1 MKYNA
6 RQTQKRIF
14 RAFRRAYLTGRKARY
29 LQFLYTEY
37 REMKARRDAKAKKFC
52 KFYEQAER
60 IYRRYKKEFMVA
72 TESEK
77 HDFETERNRLQAIG
91 RREEVIGGITGITRA
106 RA

>member
-1 MKYNA
+1 MNKD
-6 RQTQKRIF
+6 RQTQKRVF

-37 REMKARRDAKAKKFC
+37 RELKGQRNAKARRFC

-60 IYRRYKKEFMVA
+60 AYRGYHKEFMVA

-77 HDFETERNRLQAIG
+77 RDFETMADRLRAIG
-91 RREEVIGGITGITRA
+91 SRDFTTGITRA
-106 RA
+106 

>member
-6 RQTQKRIF
+6 RNTQKRIF

-29 LQFLYTEY
+29 LQFLYSEY

-52 KFYEQAER
+52 KFYEQAEK
-60 IYRRYKKEFMVA
+60 IYRGYHKEFMVA
-72 TESEK
+72 TKTERR
-77 HDFETERNRLQAIG
+77 DFEVEANRLKALG
-91 RREEVIGGITGITRA
+91 RREVIGGITGITRA

>member
-1 MKYNA
+1 MNMD
-6 RQTQKRIF
+6 RMTQKRVF

-37 REMKARRDAKAKKFC
+37 RELKGQRNAKARRFC
-52 KFYEQAER
+52 KFYEQAEK
-60 IYRRYKKEFMVA
+60 IYRKYRKEFMVA

-77 HDFETERNRLQAIG
+77 RDFEVERNRILALDRGEIG
-91 RREEVIGGITGITRA
+91 GITRA